1 MRLER
6 VIAKDSRRATEQVI
20 ATYGPDALII
30 SNQRV
35 NGMTEIV
42 VAVETADPAKSAAP
56 QESAEPLRAARPSR
70 RTDAFGRTLLSS
82 LEPDRGATMSESAR
96 VKSSETQAPADAGT
110 EPRHIPPFLRGAQA
124 IASEATAQD
133 DEPISARQDIDSQ
146 LVGAE
151 PPMRPARSAP
161 IGATNKVEPHLLD
174 SIDSRSESATPL
186 GRKVTGDESAELES
200 QAIDSMRAREL
211 VDLVRAE
218 LASMRQEIALSRH
231 VDVFPPGGALPAELQ
246 PLAGALASAG
256 VPTALRMLLLDQARD
271 CSDLETAVDSMK
283 LHLAASMG
291 SLENSDRFEGI
302 HVFAGPTG
310 AGKTQMLFRLAARH
324 IAQHGAG
331 SVAVLSF
338 ADSRIGAWTQIQ
350 MLGARLG
357 IDCFRVTGEELL
369 GPMIE
374 ELQPKRL
381 ILIDMAGAG
390 FAERIASIQRCAP
403 KARLNLV
410 VPADVSASSLARFIP
425 GSEVSW
431 HSVMVSKLDEPTHL
445 WPLIQGLCN
454 HPVPLSISSSSGA
467 TESTASA
474 ITPADLVRMAF
485 DSLELP
491 VKTMARA
498 RTPRKTAPR
507 ARREERHAA

>member
-42 VAVETADPAKSAAP
+42 VAVETDEPAKMAVPAI
-56 QESAEPLRAARPSR
+56 SAEPAVATRPSR

-82 LEPDRGATMSESAR
+82 LDSERSQNKAQTQR
-96 VKSSETQAPADAGT
+96 VSTPAPASEEEIGT
-110 EPRHIPPFLRGAQA
+110 EPRHIPPFLRGKPVVAEPSIDLNDSSSADDDARELTVSHSRVAPPTQGVGEELTPSRT
-124 IASEATAQD
+124 SEPVENRPLAKALRTVAD
-133 DEPISARQDIDSQ
+133 DSADADSQVIDS
-146 LVGAE
+146 V
-151 PPMRPARSAP
+151 
-161 IGATNKVEPHLLD
+161 
-174 SIDSRSESATPL
+174 
-186 GRKVTGDESAELES
+186 
-200 QAIDSMRAREL
+200 RAREL

-256 VPTALRMLLLDQARD
+256 VPAALRMLLLDQARD
-271 CSDLETAVDSMK
+271 CADLDSATDSMK

-291 SLENSDRFEGI
+291 SLEQGDRFEGI

-310 AGKTQMLFRLAARH
+310 VGKSQMLFRLAARH

-338 ADSRIGAWTQIQ
+338 ADARIGAWTQIQ

-357 IDCFRVTGEELL
+357 VDCFRVTGEDLL

-374 ELQPKRL
+374 ELQPRKL
-381 ILIDMAGAG
+381 ILVDTAGGG
-390 FAERIASIQRCAP
+390 FTERLASIQRCAP
-403 KARLNLV
+403 KARFNLV

-425 GSEVSW
+425 GAGIAW
-431 HSVMVSKLDEPTHL
+431 HSVMVSKLDEPSHL
-445 WPLIQGLCN
+445 WPLIQALCN
-454 HPVPLSISSSSGA
+454 HPVPLSLSSASGA
-467 TESTASA
+467 AESAASVV
-474 ITPADLVRMAF
+474 TPADLVRIAF

-491 VKTMARA
+491 IKPVPRARA
-498 RTPRKTAPR
+498 PRKTAAR
-507 ARREERHAA
+507 SRREDRHAA

>member
-42 VAVETADPAKSAAP
+42 VAIETEEAAKATSQP
-56 QESAEPLRAARPSR
+56 DTVEPLRTARPSR

-82 LEPDRGATMSESAR
+82 FEPERSTTKPEVAGTQSGEAR
-96 VKSSETQAPADAGT
+96 TAGDAGT
-110 EPRHIPPFLRGAQA
+110 EPRHVPPFLRGAQA
-124 IASEATAQD
+124 IADESTVQHHGDDARVEADTRI
-133 DEPISARQDIDSQ
+133 DES
-146 LVGAE
+146 E
-151 PPMRPARSAP
+151 PPKRSIRSAALA
-161 IGATNKVEPHLLD
+161 ATQKVEPHLLQPT
-174 SIDSRSESATPL
+174 TPDVDKPTPS
-186 GRKVTGDESAELES
+186 GRKALVDEAAELES

-231 VDVFPPGGALPAELQ
+231 VDVFPPGGALPSELQ

-291 SLENSDRFEGI
+291 SLDQSDRFEGI

-324 IAQHGAG
+324 IAQHGTG

-381 ILIDMAGAG
+381 ILIDTAGTG
-390 FAERIASIQRCAP
+390 FAERLASIQRCAP

-410 VPADVSASSLARFIP
+410 VPADISASSLARFIP
-425 GSEVSW
+425 GTDVSW

-454 HPVPLSISSSSGA
+454 HPVPISISSSSGA

-491 VKTMARA
+491 VKPTARA
-498 RTPRKTAPR
+498 RAPRKTASR
-507 ARREERHAA
+507 SRREERHAA